1 MGVID
6 FITLMAL
13 YIEVGVLAYFD
24 YKLWRSI
31 YTPLNM
37 LMLPYT
43 FVLTITILCCG
54 NMGLVDFY
62 YPSLQVWMVGLL
74 VFAVPS
80 YLFGLSFRKNTPV
93 DQAGNI
99 DDNIDMRVLNILST
113 VLVVA
118 FLLRFVS
125 MLGSSPYLPGSE
137 DFGYAYCGGG
147 LWGHLHRTLNALSII
162 YIYKFDKKH
171 WYYLLLVFGMFFV
184 TLMYGVKSWVLIPA
198 VAGICMRLYA
208 GKLKLS
214 PMLVLKISAA
224 AFLVFIVTYS
234 LSLLVGTDDSNE
246 VSDVFAFICRVFVHY
261 LISGV
266 LGWSQDLQ
274 MGILEQ
280 PNFDALI
287 ANVLNFYHV
296 LAGSEYV
303 QVINPFFIHN
313 GVNGSNVRSFFGTI
327 YINSN
332 TIQFIGIV
340 TYVSSLLYMAKVLVV
355 YYKGI
360 FLNVA
365 YFFLM
370 AMLIMGWF
378 DYYFY
383 TLTALEVPAWVFI
396 LYLIARKRNKDGDL
410 PSSLTDR
417 KVEQNV

>member
-1 MGVID
+1 M
-6 FITLMAL
+6 
-13 YIEVGVLAYFD
+13 
-24 YKLWRSI
+24 
-31 YTPLNM
+31 
-37 LMLPYT
+37 
-43 FVLTITILCCG
+43 
-54 NMGLVDFY
+54 
-62 YPSLQVWMVGLL
+62 
-74 VFAVPS
+74 
-80 YLFGLSFRKNTPV
+80 
-93 DQAGNI
+93 
-99 DDNIDMRVLNILST
+99 
-113 VLVVA
+113 
-118 FLLRFVS
+118 
-125 MLGSSPYLPGSE
+125 
-137 DFGYAYCGGG
+137 
-147 LWGHLHRTLNALSII
+147 
-162 YIYKFDKKH
+162 
-171 WYYLLLVFGMFFV
+171 
-184 TLMYGVKSWVLIPA
+184 
-198 VAGICMRLYA
+198 
-208 GKLKLS
+208 
-214 PMLVLKISAA
+214 
-224 AFLVFIVTYS
+224 
-234 LSLLVGTDDSNE
+234 
-246 VSDVFAFICRVFVHY
+246 
-261 LISGV
+261 

-332 TIQFIGIV
+332 TIQFIAIV